1 MRRKC
6 TTKQLATSNY
16 FNHGYRIGVHKPMK
30 SKRLWAIGLLI
41 NLLACSSTS
50 VIPIHR
56 PSPAKTKQIPEP
68 CWVKTPNC
76 NAKAGDGALY
86 FVGQSEQPLA
96 SWGRP
101 KRSSTHSAQRDAE
114 QQYARFLGV
123 EISSSIYLQS
133 LLKDKGYQNQFAHT
147 ITSNVNRTVSD
158 LIKAD
163 EYSVAYQQTNEGM
176 PLWSV
181 YVLIKVTKESVDKH
195 RLAVAQENIR
205 RATTTPPAD
214 QWTATIYNI
223 DDTAAI
229 YVNGTQ
235 VTRCGYSESC
245 TVNLNAHL
253 KSGKNMIRLEYGNRF
268 GVWTY
273 GYKVH
278 KNKEIMYEARCGQV
292 WLYGC
297 SWDMSTGVIHTFD
310 FEVMQR

>member
-1 MRRKC
+1 MVSAYVNDYESLGKFILIRS
-6 TTKQLATSNY
+6 Q
-16 FNHGYRIGVHKPMK
+16 
-30 SKRLWAIGLLI
+30 RLWTLSLLTI
-41 NLLACSSTS
+41 WFSFAGCSPTS
-50 VIPIHR
+50 VIPTRRASLH
-56 PSPAKTKQIPEP
+56 SAQAVAEP

-76 NAKAGDGALY
+76 NAKPDDTDLY
-86 FVGQSEQPLA
+86 FVGQSGQPLA

-101 KRSSTHSAQRDAE
+101 KRASTHSAQRDAE

-123 EISSSIYLQS
+123 EINSSIYLQS
-133 LLKDKGYQNQFAHT
+133 LLKNEGYQNQFAHT

-158 LIKAD
+158 LVKAD
-163 EYSVAYQQTNEGM
+163 EYSVAYQETSEGE
-176 PLWSV
+176 PLWTV
-181 YVLIKVTKESVDKH
+181 YVLIKVAKQIVDKH
-195 RLAVAQENIR
+195 RLAVAKETKR
-205 RATTTPPAD
+205 RAIAPPPSD

-245 TVNLNAHL
+245 TVKLNNHL
-253 KSGKNMIRLEYGNRF
+253 KAGKNAIRLEYGNRF

-297 SWDMSTGVIHTFD
+297 SWDLSTGVMHTFD
-310 FEVMQR
+310 FEVVQP